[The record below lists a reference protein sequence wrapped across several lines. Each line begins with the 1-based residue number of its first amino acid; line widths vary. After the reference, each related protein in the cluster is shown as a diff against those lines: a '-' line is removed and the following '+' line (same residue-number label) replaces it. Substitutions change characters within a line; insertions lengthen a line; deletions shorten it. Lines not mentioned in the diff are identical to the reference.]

1 MYLVASMLPIDAGAA
16 TLGEDT
22 ERRLRDGGERERER
36 DRKDRETEPG
46 PQRKTLNGC
55 EGAKNRE
62 DQGIT
67 ERDEDGGCVGER
79 GP

>member
-1 MYLVASMLPIDAGAA
+1 MLLHWGGHRE
-16 TLGEDT
+16 TT
-22 ERRLRDGGERERER
+22 QRRRREGER

-67 ERDEDGGCVGER
+67 EREEDGGMCWVEGAVKAKVK
-79 GP
+79 GDDI